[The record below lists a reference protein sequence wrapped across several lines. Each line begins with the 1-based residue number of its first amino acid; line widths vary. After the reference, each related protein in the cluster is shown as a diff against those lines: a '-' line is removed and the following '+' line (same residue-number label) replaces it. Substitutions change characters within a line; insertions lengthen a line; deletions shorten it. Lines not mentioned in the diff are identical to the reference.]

1 MNRPIR
7 RVALFLMVGMVV
19 LVVGATW
26 HQMVAADRYRDHP
39 DNRRIALLQ
48 AGKER
53 GMISTVGGTV
63 LAFSSQDPESFRS
76 YNRKY
81 PAGEAFSPVVGT
93 EASPGGLEEIYADEL
108 RSRRDL
114 SVSDLMAAL
123 FGEDLRPRGLQ
134 ITIDADLQQRAYEI
148 LARRRGAVAAVR
160 PDTGEVLALVSS
172 PGSPVTER
180 AADALYPLGSVFKIV
195 SAAAGI
201 DTATVGIESLFED
214 RAAWQIPGASLTI
227 ANPGNVPC
235 GDSSQVSLL
244 TSFVLSCDLAFAEL
258 ALEMGSEVLEAYAA
272 AFGFGAAMEFPLQTP
287 IPVFGAERSSDPD
300 LLASAGTGRLA
311 YSSPLHMASLA
322 AVVAN
327 GGRMA
332 VPHLV
337 ASWTDADGDVIERV
351 VPPPEKR
358 VVAAE
363 TAAEL
368 ARMMERVITEGTGQ
382 EATVAG
388 YRVAGKTGTGRDAD
402 GRNHAWFVG
411 FAPVDSP
418 TIALAVMIEPGGE
431 FGESVTGG
439 TAAAPVASELLSY
452 WLQRS

>member
-63 LAFSSQDPESFRS
+63 LAFSSQDPDSFRS

-81 PAGEAFSPVVGT
+81 PAGEAFSSVVGT
-93 EASPGGLEEIYADEL
+93 ESSPGGLEEIFADQL

-201 DTATVGIESLFED
+201 DTETVGIESLFED

-258 ALEMGSEVLEAYAA
+258 ALEMGSEILEAYAA

-351 VPPPEKR
+351 AAPPER
-358 VVAAE
+358 RLVAAE

-411 FAPVDSP
+411 FAPVDFP